1 MSFDFDAAVSVPH
14 RMQPGLRRLAPG
26 AAQLTPS
33 VVPQRGLARHL
44 REKLAV
50 LGAFADQA
58 LLCTPGFDPRH
69 ALDALAAHA
78 ANEHPAAF
86 QADGRHWRAPWLG
99 WAVDAQAEPQN
110 LGGGWPEI
118 GPLLAQL
125 PADWRHAA
133 LLSLAFAEDFAILD
147 STNGTLPWLAI
158 ALPSVWA
165 PEHKVG
171 LGFAEAHAPV
181 ADNRLILAAA
191 PQLIRLVTGA
201 SVGNTP
207 TRHAAAQPDP
217 THSTYSTP
225 NAHSAHSTQSTH
237 NTHSTDSTDS
247 TDRWERFV
255 WTLSA
260 HPRLHAHPQRVDAAR
275 WPAGLDD
282 DALAAQTWWR
292 TERQTFIP
300 VPPAAGAAPGSAAGA
315 QAVFTILVNVTPL
328 SRAFSDPAQAGRV
341 HDALASMSDAVL
353 DYRGLTAV
361 RAPLLRWLARQ
372 AQARPAVSGNP
383 PGDPP

>member
-1 MSFDFDAAVSVPH
+1 MSFDFDAAVGVPH

-33 VVPQRGLARHL
+33 VAPQRGLARHL

-58 LLCTPGFDPRH
+58 LLCVPGFDPRR

-78 ANEHPAAF
+78 ANEHPAAL
-86 QADGRHWRAPWLG
+86 QVEGRHWAAPWLG
-99 WAVDAQAEPQN
+99 WAVDPQARPQD

-125 PADWRHAA
+125 PPEWRHAA

-147 STNGTLPWLAI
+147 RASSTLPWLAV
-158 ALPSVWA
+158 ALPSMWA
-165 PEHKVG
+165 PEHKIG
-171 LGFAEAHAPV
+171 LGFAELHAPV

-191 PQLIRLVTGA
+191 PQLIRLVTGDG
-201 SVGNTP
+201 VGKAP
-207 TRHAAAQPDP
+207 GGHATALPD
-217 THSTYSTP
+217 
-225 NAHSAHSTQSTH
+225 NA
-237 NTHSTDSTDS
+237 
-247 TDRWERFV
+247 DRWERFV
-255 WTLSA
+255 WTISA

-300 VPPAAGAAPGSAAGA
+300 VPPAAAAAPGLAAGA

-328 SRAFSDPAQAGRV
+328 TQAFSHPAQAVRV

-361 RAPLLRWLARQ
+361 RAPLLRWLARR
-372 AQARPAVSGNP
+372 AQAPPTATGLP
-383 PGDPP
+383 PGAPP